1 MEIEDD
7 MPRCMACLQTGHTRN
22 NRKCP
27 NYGKE
32 PTDFVTE
39 KWLKKR
45 YESVKRFTLES
56 AELSV
61 EVGNIIRMPNLPED
75 LTENIAKFIIRNYL
89 GDSSCMWCK
98 SLGMTGDL
106 KSDTEKIQEVKSFT
120 SDGPSSFGPKKK
132 FDVLYFLDLRKWL
145 EDEIVL
151 FRVNLTNQS
160 PDWTNIKMNKA
171 ETFGDM
177 AGDGKRPHISWE
189 RIRSQLPPSVVTEVY
204 RGSFDGI
211 FTHPAKPE
219 RVELSIEQPGQTQHF
234 LQACIVSNH
243 TEMMEVCIPTEIP
256 EEKSI
261 L

>member
-1 MEIEDD
+1 MDIEDEMIRSIQKLSKQSSD
-7 MPRCMACLQTGHTRN
+7 L
-22 NRKCP
+22 
-27 NYGKE
+27 
-32 PTDFVTE
+32 VTE
-39 KWLKKR
+39 VWLKKR
-45 YESVKRFTLES
+45 YESVKRFTLET
-56 AELSV
+56 AELSY
-61 EVGNIIRMPNLPED
+61 EVRNILRMPNLPED

-89 GDSSCMWCK
+89 KDPSCVWCK
-98 SLGMTGDL
+98 SLGLPGDL
-106 KSDTEKIQEVKSFT
+106 TSDIANIQEVKSFT

-160 PDWTNIKMNKA
+160 PGWTNIKMNKS

-189 RIRSQLPPSVVTEVY
+189 KIRTQLPPDVVTEVY

-211 FTHPAKPE
+211 FTPPAKPE
-219 RVELSIEQPGQTQHF
+219 GVELSAEPPEQTQHF
-234 LQACIVSNH
+234 PPACIVLNQ
-243 TEMMEVCIPTEIP
+243 TDMMEACIPMEIL